1 MTLAYARLS
10 YRIGLLAG
18 AIRYAARG
26 AAGEA
31 QADSLMEVVRYR
43 STHGMLTPELVQVV
57 KTIALG
63 IPGVNTETF
72 QRAEALYEDDISS
85 MLLNKLIEK
94 AVKEDGNGR

>member
-43 STHGMLTPELVQVV
+43 STHGMLDP
-57 KTIALG
+57 
-63 IPGVNTETF
+63 
-72 QRAEALYEDDISS
+72 RAGPSSEDDRARDS
-85 MLLNKLIEK
+85 
-94 AVKEDGNGR
+94 GREY